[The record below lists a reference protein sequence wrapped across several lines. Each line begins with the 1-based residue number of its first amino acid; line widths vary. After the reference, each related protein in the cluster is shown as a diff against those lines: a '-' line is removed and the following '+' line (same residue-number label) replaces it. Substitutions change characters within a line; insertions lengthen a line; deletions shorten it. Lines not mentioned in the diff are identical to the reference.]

1 MDLQNVELD
10 EETKSAIAQQFNE
23 QLEAKLNEE
32 TAGLKA
38 KVDELLGEKKRV
50 QQEREEARMQA
61 KAEAEEKAKRENDY
75 KQLFEAQKQESDTLR
90 ATIEK
95 MNANLQKT
103 QITAEAGKIA
113 SQLTKDTQR
122 AELLSE
128 KISQRLTIVDGELRV
143 TDESGQLTVSSPEEL
158 ANTVRSKYQFLV
170 DGTQASG
177 GGAARSDGRAEERPK
192 QISRSEFDAL
202 SHVQRA
208 EFFKSGG
215 NVFDE

>member
-1 MDLQNVELD
+1 MDLQNIELD
-10 EETKSAIAQQFNE
+10 EETKSTIAQQFNE

>member
-1 MDLQNVELD
+1 MDLQNLELD
-10 EETKSAIAQQFNE
+10 DDTKTSIAQQFQE

-50 QQEREEARMQA
+50 QQEREEARLQA
-61 KAEAEEKAKRENDY
+61 KTEAEEKAKRENDY
-75 KQLFEAQKQESDTLR
+75 KQLFEAQKLESDTLR
-90 ATIEK
+90 ETIDK
-95 MNANLQKT
+95 MTSTMQKT
-103 QITAEAGKIA
+103 QISAEAGKIA

-143 TDESGQLTVSSPEEL
+143 TDDSGQLTVSTPDEL
-158 ANTVRSKYQFLV
+158 ANTIRSRYEFLV

-192 QISRSEFDAL
+192 EISRSEFDAL
-202 SHVQRA
+202 SNGQRA

-215 NVFDE
+215 SVFDE

>member
-50 QQEREEARMQA
+50 QQEREEARLQA

-158 ANTVRSKYQFLV
+158 ANTIRSKYQFLV

-192 QISRSEFDAL
+192 EISRSEFDAL
-202 SHVQRA
+202 SHNQRA

-215 NVFDE
+215 SVFDD

>member
-10 EETKSAIAQQFNE
+10 EETKSAIAQQFSE

-50 QQEREEARMQA
+50 QQEREEARLQA

-90 ATIEK
+90 STIEK

-103 QITAEAGKIA
+103 QISAEAGKIA

-158 ANTVRSKYQFLV
+158 ANTIRSKYQFLV

-192 QISRSEFDAL
+192 EISRSEFDAL
-202 SHVQRA
+202 SHNQRA

-215 NVFDE
+215 SVFDD

>member
-50 QQEREEARMQA
+50 QQEREEARLQA

-75 KQLFEAQKQESDTLR
+75 KQLFEAQKQESDKLR

-95 MNANLQKT
+95 TNEDIKNT
-103 QITAEAGKIA
+103 QT
-113 SQLTKDTQR
+113 
-122 AELLSE
+122 
-128 KISQRLTIVDGELRV
+128 
-143 TDESGQLTVSSPEEL
+143 
-158 ANTVRSKYQFLV
+158 N
-170 DGTQASG
+170 TQAW
-177 GGAARSDGRAEERPK
+177 
-192 QISRSEFDAL
+192 QIA
-202 SHVQRA
+202 
-208 EFFKSGG
+208 
-215 NVFDE
+215 

>member
-1 MDLQNVELD
+1 MDLQNIELD

>member
-50 QQEREEARMQA
+50 QQEREEARLQA

-95 MNANLQKT
+95 MNADLQNT

-128 KISQRLTIVDGELRV
+128 KISQRLTIIDGELRV

-158 ANTVRSKYQFLV
+158 ANTIRSKYQFLV

-192 QISRSEFDAL
+192 EISRSEFDAL
-202 SHVQRA
+202 SHNQRA

-215 NVFDE
+215 SVFDD

>member
-50 QQEREEARMQA
+50 QQEREEARLQA

-158 ANTVRSKYQFLV
+158 ANTIRSKYQFLV

-192 QISRSEFDAL
+192 EISRSEFDAL
-202 SHVQRA
+202 SHGQRA

-215 NVFDE
+215 SVFDD

>member
-1 MDLQNVELD
+1 MDLQNLELD
-10 EETKSAIAQQFNE
+10 DDIKTTIAQQFQE

-50 QQEREEARMQA
+50 QQEREEARLQA
-61 KAEAEEKAKRENDY
+61 KLEAEEKAKRENDY

-90 ATIEK
+90 ETIDK
-95 MNANLQKT
+95 MNSTMQKT
-103 QITAEAGKIA
+103 QISAEAGKIA

-143 TDESGQLTVSSPEEL
+143 TDESGQLTVSTPDEL
-158 ANTVRSKYQFLV
+158 ANTIRSKYEFLV

-192 QISRSEFDAL
+192 EISRSEFDAL
-202 SHVQRA
+202 SNGQRA

-215 NVFDE
+215 SVFDD

>member
-50 QQEREEARMQA
+50 QQEREEARLQA

-95 MNANLQKT
+95 MNADLQNT

-128 KISQRLTIVDGELRV
+128 KISQRLTIIDGELRV
-143 TDESGQLTVSSPEEL
+143 TDESGQLTVSSPEEI
-158 ANTVRSKYQFLV
+158 ANTLRSKYQFIA
-170 DGTQASG
+170 DGTQASRG
-177 GGAARSDGRAEERPK
+177 ETAR
-192 QISRSEFDAL
+192 
-202 SHVQRA
+202 
-208 EFFKSGG
+208 
-215 NVFDE
+215 